1 MEPNLLF
8 DLGYYAPLEG
18 SHVWVV
24 GSIQQLLLCYPDVFC
39 ILRARYMFTSR
50 AQVKSVCTETTCDY
64 FYQ

>member
-24 GSIQQLLLCYPDVFC
+24 GSIQQLLLCYPDVMSVPGC
-39 ILRARYMFTSR
+39 LLYTARQIHVYIESSS
-50 AQVKSVCTETTCDY
+50 KECLH
-64 FYQ
+64 